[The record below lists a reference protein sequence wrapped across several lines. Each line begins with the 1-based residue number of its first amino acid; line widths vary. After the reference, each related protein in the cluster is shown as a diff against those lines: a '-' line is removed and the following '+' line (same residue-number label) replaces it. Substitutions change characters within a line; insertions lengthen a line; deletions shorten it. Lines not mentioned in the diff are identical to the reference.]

1 MDESIAGRNA
11 SFAHRAGDLERFG
24 QARPK
29 IPVIIVTAQIGVRF
43 VFCGLAQIG
52 KFQRIADEKNGCNV
66 RCSFVELYKRTL
78 FSYLTDKNDQM
89 LLKQQ
94 QKNMLN
100 NDCYGSFVIFVTC
113 KEIRL

>member
-1 MDESIAGRNA
+1 MPLSLIVLVIWSASGRLDQN
-11 SFAHRAGDLERFG
+11 
-24 QARPK
+24 
-29 IPVIIVTAQIGVRF
+29 IPVIIGTAQIGVRF

-78 FSYLTDKNDQM
+78 FRYLTDKNNQM

-100 NDCYGSFVIFVTC
+100 DDCYGSFVIFVTC

>member
-1 MDESIAGRNA
+1 MPLSLIVLVIWSASGRLDQN
-11 SFAHRAGDLERFG
+11 
-24 QARPK
+24 
-29 IPVIIVTAQIGVRF
+29 IPVIIGTAQIGVRF
-43 VFCGLAQIG
+43 VFYGLAQIG
-52 KFQRIADEKNGCNV
+52 KFQRIADEKNGCYV

-78 FSYLTDKNDQM
+78 FRYLTDKNNQM

-100 NDCYGSFVIFVTC
+100 DDCYGSFVIFVTC